1 MTKPIETVA
10 VLGAGLMGHA
20 LALVH
25 ALGGTRVVLQDVAP
39 AALAKAP
46 ELIAAALATL
56 VEAGEVEADTAAA
69 TQARIRTTATIRDA
83 VTAADLIVE
92 AVVEDP
98 LVKREVFATID
109 AHAPKHALIASNTS
123 YLDVFPL
130 VPPSRARTT
139 LIAHWYTPPYI
150 VDLVDLV
157 GSPATDPAAIE
168 TLRALYAGWG
178 KKPVVLKRF
187 IPGYVANRIQAAIN
201 REVFQL
207 LDEGYASAQDI
218 DDAVVHGLALRFP
231 VLGHLK
237 KADFTGLVITQRALA
252 NQTVEP
258 APKRDRSETL
268 DRLIAEGRSG
278 VMAGRGFFDYG
289 GRTPGE
295 LFRARDT
302 RLLSL
307 KRHLR
312 QLGDI

>member
-1 MTKPIETVA
+1 MTKPIDHIA

-25 ALGGTRVVLQDVAP
+25 ALGGKTIALQDVAP

-46 ELIAAALATL
+46 GLIATALATL
-56 VEAGEVEADTAAA
+56 VEAGEVTAADA
-69 TQARIRTTATIRDA
+69 VAAQARIHTTAQIRDA
-83 VTAADLIVE
+83 VRGADLIVE

-98 LVKREVFATID
+98 QVKRAVFTEID
-109 AHAPKHALIASNTS
+109 AHAPAHALIASNTS

-130 VPPSRARTT
+130 VPATRARTT

-157 GSPATDPAAIE
+157 GSPATDPQAIE
-168 TLRALYAGWG
+168 TLRVLYAAWG

-187 IPGYVANRIQAAIN
+187 IPGYVANRIQAAIS

-207 LDEGYASAQDI
+207 LDEGYATPQDI
-218 DDAVVHGLALRFP
+218 DDAVIHGLALRIP
-231 VLGHLK
+231 LLGHLK
-237 KADFTGLVITQRALA
+237 KADFTGLALTQRGLA
-252 NQTVEP
+252 NKTVEP
-258 APKRDRSETL
+258 APKRDHSETL
-268 DRLIAEGRSG
+268 DRLMAEGRSG

-289 GRTPGE
+289 GRTPEE
-295 LFRARDT
+295 LFRARDA

-312 QLGDI
+312 QIGDI

>member
-25 ALGGTRVVLQDVAP
+25 ALGGTRVAMQDVVP

-46 ELIAAALATL
+46 GLIAAALATL
-56 VEAGEVEADTAAA
+56 VEAGEVKPDAAA
-69 TQARIRTTATIRDA
+69 EAQARIRTTAAIRDA
-83 VTAADLIVE
+83 VIDADLIVE

-98 LVKREVFATID
+98 QVKREVFATID
-109 AHAPKHALIASNTS
+109 SHAPVHALIASNTS

-130 VPPSRARTT
+130 VPAARARTT

-157 GSPATDPAAIE
+157 GGSATDPAAIE

-187 IPGYVANRIQAAIN
+187 IPGYVANLIQAAIS

-218 DDAVVHGLALRFP
+218 DDAVIHGLALRIP

-237 KADFTGLVITQRALA
+237 KADFTGLVITQRAFA
-252 NQTVEP
+252 NQSVEP
-258 APKRDRSETL
+258 APKRERSETL
-268 DRLIAEGRSG
+268 DRLVAEGRSG

-289 GRTPGE
+289 GRTPDE
-295 LFRARDT
+295 LFRARDA

-312 QLGDI
+312 QIGDI